1 MALFKKFKHCLL
13 YYCWLW
19 TYSRNSKMQYGIR
32 TYFGIFKHFVGS
44 WPDVA
49 VFLKFKHYVVFFPV
63 VTLQYSGNS
72 TFAGCAVF
80 WKFENFCRYLPICE
94 RISEILRFCVEFL
107 TTFLTTFWKFKHVKW
122 ILVCCWSYFTWWW
135 EFKEVMKQ
143 FSVEKITFW
152 ESSTYVEKIPC
163 WENIMLRKF

>member
-1 MALFKKFKHCLL
+1 MEERRGGVEGRGWRGKGRGGVKGWSGHCLL

-63 VTLQYSGNS
+63 VT
-72 TFAGCAVF
+72 V
-80 WKFENFCRYLPICE
+80 
-94 RISEILRFCVEFL
+94 
-107 TTFLTTFWKFKHVKW
+107 
-122 ILVCCWSYFTWWW
+122 
-135 EFKEVMKQ
+135 
-143 FSVEKITFW
+143 
-152 ESSTYVEKIPC
+152 
-163 WENIMLRKF
+163 